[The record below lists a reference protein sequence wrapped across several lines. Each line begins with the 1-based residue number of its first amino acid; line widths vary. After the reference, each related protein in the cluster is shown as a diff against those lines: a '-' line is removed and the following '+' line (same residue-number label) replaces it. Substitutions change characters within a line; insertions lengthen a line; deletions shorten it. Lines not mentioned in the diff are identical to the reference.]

1 MCESTGLFCVL
12 SPKHTREYTHTDNS
26 PISPH
31 LPFSV
36 HQLLCSFLIGECAV
50 LVRMMRTKR
59 LMIQIS
65 KSKQQECCLLQG
77 SSGNTWVCQQ
87 VCSELHTTHMIYAL
101 CILCMYFLYAWITQI
116 TSYNRPDMQYTIR
129 VHYIDK
135 KMKLECL
142 IVQFLTSVSLSVCLT
157 INSLTF
163 WGV

>member
-1 MCESTGLFCVL
+1 MWVYRSVLCVITQT
-12 SPKHTREYTHTDNS
+12 HQGIHTHTGRSDNF

-59 LMIQIS
+59 LMIQMN

-77 SSGNTWVCQQ
+77 SSGNTWACQQ
-87 VCSELHTTHMIYAL
+87 VCSEWHTTHMIYAL

-135 KMKLECL
+135 KIIINEAG
-142 IVQFLTSVSLSVCLT
+142 VFNFAVSHFSF
-157 INSLTF
+157 TF
-163 WGV
+163 SMFNY